1 MVQLKTHI
9 RKTRNA
15 AISFLMAFVLL
26 IGVIPVP
33 RAADL
38 NEVSGAAVSISDIA
52 ETSAKLTIQNT
63 SGETSDYPVGY
74 YMVKQAGEAAPAA
87 EELKAANQMTQDG
100 SFTSGNTTSTT
111 VALSNLN
118 AGTDYVA
125 YAVVYHAKT
134 QAFSGVASVEF
145 TTASVKP
152 SGIEVSISDITETGA
167 KLTIQNT
174 SGETGTY
181 PVGYYMV
188 KQAGEAAPTAEEL
201 KAANQMTQDGSFT
214 SGSTTSTTVALSNL
228 TAGTDYVAYAVV
240 YHAKTQA
247 FSGVASEEFT
257 TTSAKPSGI
266 EVSISDITET
276 GAKLTIQ
283 NTSKETGTYPVG
295 YYMVKQAGEAAPT
308 AEELKAANQMT
319 QDGSFTS
326 GSTTSTTVA
335 LSNLTAG
342 TDYVAYAVVYH
353 AKTQAF
359 SGVASVEFTT
369 ASVKPSGIEVSIS
382 DITETGA
389 KLTIQNTSGE
399 TGTYP
404 VGYYMVKQA
413 GEAAPTAEEL
423 KAANQMT
430 QDGSFTSGSTT
441 STTVALSNLAA
452 GTDYVAY
459 AVVYHAKTQT
469 FSGVAN
475 VKFTTTKNSSLPSE
489 NNVIA
494 LSYRNGDEPHTSNF
508 SDYSEA
514 VAAVNALGEKYT
526 EVKLTLLKSSTVK
539 PTTEYGNSYL
549 QIQRDC
555 VLDLSGFSMT
565 VETATRV
572 YLFELRNDARFEIM
586 DSSEKQAGVVKLL
599 TTDGCPIQIPYDA
612 GEASF
617 ILSSGTISAKNVSNG
632 ADVYAI
638 SNSSGSVTI
647 NGGTVHGGVSLAGTM
662 TVTGGLITAASPVGV
677 VTMHRSGRLIMSGG
691 EIRNTDTVTVLNSQ
705 VCAVNGDDFVAGAG
719 VECIRMTGGTWS
731 SINGPAFYFGGGV
744 NCTSSQITIAG
755 NAVLRSENDVAIRYT
770 GHDALKTKG
779 MVFDVKLTGNA
790 LLSGKAGIADLA
802 KVKEETKRTEDP
814 LRLSVDGNVTLEY
827 AEGTIPFLP
836 NSVLVNYPE
845 NTVLGVTPVQSRRD
859 NGITWN
865 QYKLQSTDELKQ
877 YIGTVE
883 WGYQYFDNL
892 TTAVNSAKS
901 IYEAGNDAGTYDSEL
916 WSTFANAYQSALP
929 IFENKNA
936 NQNEIDYFTNQLG
949 IAQTTMLAAAETAI
963 DLNALADGAY
973 TVSVEMKNASFSGA
987 SMSNGAIMSEADL
1000 NVVNGEAYLTV
1011 HFKPIMQLGYWGSL
1025 IQFWVYDGDTPEAA
1039 RRSMSGGSQGSMTE
1053 MVYPSYQIVNFT
1065 TGEVTPIEGTPT
1077 ETPNPNNEIRPT
1089 AVTIKLPYIG
1099 NANDLNKIFCCLGV
1113 DIMRSIGVGDQP
1125 VILYIKYSTLQ
1136 AKEIQATL
1144 SVDTAPVTLAPNSTQ
1159 TVEAKV
1165 VGSSGWTLNWSSDNP
1180 EIAAVTAVIGGAQ
1193 IKGIAAGTTSIRV
1206 SAVKDGENLD
1216 EKVIPVTVKAGTPI
1230 SASVAV
1236 SGSMATAVVN
1246 GNILTTDQNSVD
1258 VGSSTIT
1265 INAGSGNGAKETNV
1279 VFSAETLAALKETGY
1294 TIAVETGTGTIRMD
1308 KAMVEA
1314 AAAVGKEVTLSI
1326 QKVSIPR
1333 ITDDDVSRSDF
1344 VSAYELAMTS
1354 GSSTVGFKNG
1364 KATIVIPWGARYGYA
1379 YYISGG
1385 SLKDVQTMVV
1395 SNGTASWTTDHFST
1409 WALSEK
1415 GTLMDKVGIKTGTYS
1430 VPIRIKQANQPGADS
1445 MANDAT
1451 GGMVVAKVTNSGV
1464 TYTMFLKARVGTE
1477 LGSEPLRG
1485 HLIKMWYYDPND
1497 TGRDNPIAA
1506 TVVRTYQDKDMNG
1519 KTGTFPR
1526 EVQIYQEGKPRSQ
1539 YYIQVYVDAMGTN
1552 YQDAI
1557 VRLDWDNALSDNG
1570 KAARSAFTDKLAT
1583 EQTINSGNT
1592 VSRTQLKKWI
1602 NEDNTLLLQGK
1613 DDDLT
1618 ASFSTAALESIYDES
1633 NSNVKFVLEER
1644 KASKLTGT
1652 QAKKAGERPV
1662 YALELTHGGKAI
1674 PSIGSGSVSVTLP
1687 YALGKDE
1694 TAEGLAILIVSDDGT
1709 GRNIKCTYNAR
1720 SRTVNFSTKNFGVFV
1735 IAYDADHIWNNP
1747 FTDVKETDWF
1757 YDAVRYVNQKG
1768 LFSGTTATTFSPNLA
1783 TTRAMLVTVLY
1794 RLDGQPAVTGSS
1806 KFSDMSAGQYYTNAV
1821 IWATENGIV
1830 SGYGNGMFD
1839 PDALLSR
1846 EQMATILYN
1855 YAKYKQYDV
1864 SKVRGLDVFTDKDT
1878 VAPYAV
1884 RAMQWAYANEIINGS
1899 SATTLSPKGTATR
1912 AQVAAILMRFDE
1924 KVKMPAGAASK

>member
-1 MVQLKTHI
+1 MQLKTHI
-9 RKTRNA
+9 RKTRKA
-15 AISFLMAFVLL
+15 AMSFLMAFVLL
-26 IGVIPVP
+26 IGVIPVS

-38 NEVSGAAVSISDIA
+38 NEVSGAAVSISDVT
-52 ETSAKLTIQNT
+52 ETGAKLTIQNT
-63 SGETSDYPVGY
+63 SGETDTYPVGY
-74 YMVKQAGEAAPAA
+74 YMVKKAGKAAPTAD
-87 EELKAANQMTQDG
+87 ELKDANQMTKDG
-100 SFTSGNTTSTT
+100 SFTSGSTTSTT
-111 VALSNLN
+111 VSLSDLA

-145 TTASVKP
+145 TTASAKP
-152 SGIEVSISDITETGA
+152 SGIEVSISGITETSA

-174 SGETGTY
+174 SGETGNY

-188 KQAGEAAPTAEEL
+188 KQAGKAAPTADEL
-201 KAANQMTQDGSFT
+201 KDANQMTKDGSFT

-283 NTSKETGTYPVG
+283 NTG
-295 YYMVKQAGEAAPT
+295 
-308 AEELKAANQMT
+308 
-319 QDGSFTS
+319 
-326 GSTTSTTVA
+326 
-335 LSNLTAG
+335 
-342 TDYVAYAVVYH
+342 
-353 AKTQAF
+353 
-359 SGVASVEFTT
+359 
-369 ASVKPSGIEVSIS
+369 
-382 DITETGA
+382 
-389 KLTIQNTSGE
+389 GE

-441 STTVALSNLAA
+441 STTVNLSGLAA
-452 GTDYVAY
+452 GADYVAY
-459 AVVYHAKTQT
+459 AIVYHAAKQT
-469 FSGVAN
+469 SSGVAS
-475 VKFTTTKNSSLPSE
+475 VKFTTTKNNSLPSE
-489 NNVIA
+489 NDVIA
-494 LSYRNGDEPHTSNF
+494 LSYRNGDETHTSNF
-508 SDYSEA
+508 SDYAEA
-514 VAAVNALGEKYT
+514 VAAVNALSEENA

-539 PTTEYGNSYL
+539 PNTEYDNPYL
-549 QIQRDC
+549 RIQRDC
-555 VLDLSGFSMT
+555 VLDLAGFSMK
-565 VETATRV
+565 VETTTRV
-572 YLFELRNDARFEIM
+572 YLFELKNSAQFEIM
-586 DSSEKQAGVVKLL
+586 DSSENQTGIATLL
-599 TTDGCPIQIPYDA
+599 TTDGDLIHIPYDD
-612 GEASF
+612 GKASF
-617 ILSSGTISAKNVSNG
+617 TLSGGTISAKNANNG

-638 SNSSGSVTI
+638 SSGRGSTVTI
-647 NGGTVHGGVSLAGTM
+647 NGGTVHGGVSLYGTM

-677 VTMHRSGRLIMSGG
+677 VILARSGRLIMSGG
-691 EIRNTDTVTVLNSQ
+691 EIRNTDTVTVLSSQ
-705 VCAVNGDDFVAGAG
+705 ACAVNGSDFEAESG
-719 VECIRMTGGTWS
+719 VESIQMTGGTWS

-755 NAVLRSENDVAIRYT
+755 NAVLRSENDVAIRYE
-770 GHDALKTKG
+770 GHDALKTRG

-790 LLSGKAGIADLA
+790 LISGKAGIADLT
-802 KVKEETKRTEDP
+802 KVKEESKRMKDP
-814 LRLSVDGNVTLEY
+814 LRLRVDGNVTLEY
-827 AEGTIPFLP
+827 AEGTLPFLP

-845 NTVLGVTPVQSRRD
+845 NTVLGVTPIQSRQD
-859 NGITWN
+859 NGVARN
-865 QYKLQSTDELKQ
+865 QYKLQNTGELKQ
-877 YIGTVE
+877 HIGTVE

-901 IYEAGNDAGTYDSEL
+901 IYKAGNDAGTYDSEL
-916 WSTFANAYQSALP
+916 WSNFASAYQSALP

-949 IAQTTMLAAAETAI
+949 TAQTTMLAAAEDVV
-963 DLNALADGAY
+963 DLNALADGSY
-973 TVSVEMKNASFSGA
+973 TVSVEMKNGSFSGA

-1039 RRSMSGGSQGSMTE
+1039 RRSMSGGAQGAMTE

-1077 ETPNPNNEIRPT
+1077 ETPNPKNEIRPA

-1099 NANDLNKIFCCLGV
+1099 NANDLNKIFCYLGV

-1136 AKEIQATL
+1136 AKEIQASL
-1144 SVDTAPVTLAPNSTQ
+1144 SVDTSPVTLAPNSTQ

-1165 VGSSGWTLNWSSDNP
+1165 VGASGWTLNWSSDNP
-1180 EIAAVTAVIGGAQ
+1180 KIAAVTAVAGGAQ
-1193 IKGIAAGTTSIRV
+1193 IKGVAAGTTNIRV
-1206 SAVKDGENLD
+1206 SAVKDGKTLD

-1230 SASVAV
+1230 SASVTV
-1236 SGSMATAVVN
+1236 FGSVATAVVN
-1246 GNILTTDQNSVD
+1246 GNILTTNQSSVN

-1279 VFSAETLAALKETGY
+1279 VFSAEILAALKETGY
-1294 TIAVETGTGTIRMD
+1294 TIAVETGTGTIRMN

-1333 ITDDDVSRSDF
+1333 ITDDNVSRSDF
-1344 VSAYELAMTS
+1344 VATYELTMTS
-1354 GSSTVGFKNG
+1354 GSSTVRFKNG
-1364 KATIVIPWGARYGYA
+1364 KATIVVPWSARYGYA
-1379 YYISGG
+1379 YYVSGS

-1409 WALSEK
+1409 WVLSEK

-1430 VPIRIKQANQPGADS
+1430 VPIRIKQANQPSADS

-1526 EVQIYQEGKPRSQ
+1526 EVQVYQEGKPQSQ

-1633 NSNVKFVLEER
+1633 NSDVKFVLEGR
-1644 KASKLTGT
+1644 KASKLTGA

-1720 SRTVNFSTKNFGVFV
+1720 SRTITFSTKNFGVFV
-1735 IAYDADHIWNNP
+1735 IAYDVDHIWNNP

-1806 KFSDMSAGQYYTNAV
+1806 KFSDVSAGQYYTNAV

-1830 SGYGNGMFD
+1830 SGYGNGTFG

-1864 SKVRGLDVFTDKDT
+1864 SKVRGLDVFADKDT
-1878 VAPYAV
+1878 VAPYAI
-1884 RAMQWAYANEIINGS
+1884 RAMQWAYANEIISGS

-1924 KVKMPAGAASK
+1924 KVKTPADAAAKTAAGK